1 MNHKTYR
8 NRERRNHVVFPQF
21 TNMINEIM
29 NTPIHSVE
37 KDKVQTT
44 PAVNVKQDEKQY
56 TIEMS
61 LPGYNKEDINIAIMD
76 GKLVISSEVE
86 KSTEDTYRLKEFS
99 YEAFIR
105 SFNLPKDA
113 NQEDISAKVANGI
126 LHLTIGKTPE
136 STPKNIVI
144 K

>member
-37 KDKVQTT
+37 KNKVQTT
-44 PAVNVKQDEKQY
+44 PAVNVKQDDKQY

-61 LPGYNKEDINIAIMD
+61 VPGFSKNDINIAIMD

-99 YEAFIR
+99 YGAFNR

-113 NQEDISAKVANGI
+113 NQEHISAKVANGI

-136 STPKNIVI
+136 ATPKNIVI

>member
-8 NRERRNHVVFPQF
+8 NRERRNHLAFPQF
-21 TNMINEIM
+21 SNMINEIM
-29 NTPIHSVE
+29 NTPIHSVV

-44 PAVNVKQDEKQY
+44 PAVNVKQDDKQY

-61 LPGYNKEDINIAIMD
+61 VPGYNKKDINIAIMD

-86 KSTEDTYRLKEFS
+86 TSTEDTYRLKEFS
-99 YEAFIR
+99 YGAFNR

-126 LHLTIGKTPE
+126 LDLTIGKTPE
-136 STPKNIVI
+136 VTPKNIVI

>member
-61 LPGYNKEDINIAIMD
+61 VPGYNKKDINIAIMD

-86 KSTEDTYRLKEFS
+86 NSTEDKYRLKEFS
-99 YEAFIR
+99 YGAFNR

-136 STPKNIVI
+136 ATPKNIVI

>member
-29 NTPIHSVE
+29 NTPIHSAV

-76 GKLVISSEVE
+76 GKLVINSEVE

-99 YEAFIR
+99 YGAFIR

-136 STPKNIVI
+136 ATPKNIVI

>member
-29 NTPIHSVE
+29 NTPIHSAV

-99 YEAFIR
+99 YGAFIR

-136 STPKNIVI
+136 ATPKNIVI

>member
-29 NTPIHSVE
+29 NTPIHSAV

-76 GKLVISSEVE
+76 GKLVI
-86 KSTEDTYRLKEFS
+86 
-99 YEAFIR
+99 
-105 SFNLPKDA
+105 N
-113 NQEDISAKVANGI
+113 
-126 LHLTIGKTPE
+126 
-136 STPKNIVI
+136 
-144 K
+144 

>member
-8 NRERRNHVVFPQF
+8 NRERINHVVFPQF

-29 NTPIHSVE
+29 NTPIHSAV

-76 GKLVISSEVE
+76 GKLVINSEVE

-99 YEAFIR
+99 YGAFIR

-136 STPKNIVI
+136 ATPKNIVI

>member
-29 NTPIHSVE
+29 NTPIHSAV

-76 GKLVISSEVE
+76 GKLVINSEVE

-99 YEAFIR
+99 YGPFIR

-136 STPKNIVI
+136 ATPKNIVI

>member
-1 MNHKTYR
+1 MTSNILSKCLYLATVR
-8 NRERRNHVVFPQF
+8 
-21 TNMINEIM
+21 
-29 NTPIHSVE
+29 
-37 KDKVQTT
+37 
-44 PAVNVKQDEKQY
+44 
-56 TIEMS
+56 
-61 LPGYNKEDINIAIMD
+61 EDINIAIMD
-76 GKLVISSEVE
+76 GKLVINSEVE

-99 YEAFIR
+99 YGAFIR

-136 STPKNIVI
+136 ATPKNIVI